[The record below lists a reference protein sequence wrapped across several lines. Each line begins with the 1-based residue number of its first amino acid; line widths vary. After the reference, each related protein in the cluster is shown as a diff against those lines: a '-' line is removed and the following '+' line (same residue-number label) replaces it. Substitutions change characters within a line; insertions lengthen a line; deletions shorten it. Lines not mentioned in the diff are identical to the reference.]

1 MLVKISTIRLP
12 NSSLAKLK
20 LVMLV
25 VGSQPHHH
33 HPQHQQLLQHQQ
45 TRKPFLSSQLEILAA
60 ESVNSEFHTTWFR
73 DILWLVFV
81 SGRGGSTAVQGRG
94 LLVLDSARVRTVA
107 AVATPRMVMLSSENY
122 IPIFQDMSDSIDFM
136 STIEQGSAGLQQECP
151 PE

>member
-1 MLVKISTIRLP
+1 M
-12 NSSLAKLK
+12 
-20 LVMLV
+20 
-25 VGSQPHHH
+25 
-33 HPQHQQLLQHQQ
+33 
-45 TRKPFLSSQLEILAA
+45 
-60 ESVNSEFHTTWFR
+60 
-73 DILWLVFV
+73 
-81 SGRGGSTAVQGRG
+81 QGRG